1 MDGILHPLHCCIL
14 KSVSSYLFALFC
26 CFAGCVKSFLLYF
39 VFQGVMQMKK
49 TDLNP
54 HYVFIKPPNMEELEK
69 RLRGRNTE
77 TEESIQ
83 VAIGTIKQNFDQGGG
98 LLHIFMSNL
107 A

>member
-1 MDGILHPLHCCIL
+1 MRFRFD
-14 KSVSSYLFALFC
+14 
-26 CFAGCVKSFLLYF
+26 
-39 VFQGVMQMKK
+39 FQGVMQMKK

-83 VAIGTIKQNFDQGGG
+83 VFEIEI
-98 LLHIFMSNL
+98 
-107 A
+107 

>member
-1 MDGILHPLHCCIL
+1 MKMYYPFD
-14 KSVSSYLFALFC
+14 V
-26 CFAGCVKSFLLYF
+26 F
-39 VFQGVMQMKK
+39 VQGVMQMKK

-83 VAIGTIKQNFDQGGG
+83 VNKNSF
-98 LLHIFMSNL
+98 LIFFWMFSVYPK
-107 A
+107 

>member
-1 MDGILHPLHCCIL
+1 
-14 KSVSSYLFALFC
+14 
-26 CFAGCVKSFLLYF
+26 
-39 VFQGVMQMKK
+39 MKK

-83 VAIGTIKQNFDQGGG
+83 VAVVTLKQHLYQECE
-98 LLHIFMSNL
+98 LQHIFRRGL
-107 A
+107 G